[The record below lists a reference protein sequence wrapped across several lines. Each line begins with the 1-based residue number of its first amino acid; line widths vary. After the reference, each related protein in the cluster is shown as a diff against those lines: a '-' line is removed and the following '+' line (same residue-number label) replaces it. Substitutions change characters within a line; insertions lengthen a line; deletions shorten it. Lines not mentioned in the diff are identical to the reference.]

1 MPLLFLAAP
10 AVGTALEMLATGF
23 VAGVVLSE
31 PAVRILAE

>member
-1 MPLLFLAAP
+1 MPLLFLTAP
-10 AVGTALEMLATGF
+10 AVGTALEMFATGF